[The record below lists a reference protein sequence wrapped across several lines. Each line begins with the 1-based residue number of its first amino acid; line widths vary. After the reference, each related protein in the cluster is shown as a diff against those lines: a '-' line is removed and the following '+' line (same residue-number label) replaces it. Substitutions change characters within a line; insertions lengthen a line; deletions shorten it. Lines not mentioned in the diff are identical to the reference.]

1 MSILAKKLLGLVFLL
16 VVAIG
21 LAILSFSYNELNRT
35 VAFEND
41 AQTYIVKKGSS
52 VKRVLLDFKSE
63 GWIEYPRIHEL
74 WLRYHQKT
82 NIQSGEYEIASNQS
96 VEQIIDQFIRG
107 DKILRS
113 VQFIEGKT
121 VRDYLTALQAHEHL
135 DQTLANMSVAEITAK
150 IDPELKNLEGWL
162 YPDTYLFESG
172 TSDLEIL
179 SLAYKKMQQVLERQW
194 LNKSEDAAVNSAYE
208 ALILASIV
216 EKETGAA
223 FERAEIAG
231 VFTRRLNIGMRLQTD
246 PTVIYGL
253 GPDFDGNITRK
264 DLRTDTP
271 YNTYTRYGLPPTPIA
286 NPGEDAI
293 FAALNPAAGNT
304 LYFVAKGDGTHYFS
318 STLKEHNN
326 AVIKYQRFGRRK
338 DYQSSPAA
346 EESQ

>member
-1 MSILAKKLLGLVFLL
+1 MKKLIGLVFLL
-16 VVAIG
+16 AVAIFF
-21 LAILSFSYNELNRT
+21 AVASFSVNELKKPI
-35 VAFEND
+35 AFESEP
-41 AQTYIVKKGSS
+41 QTYIVKKGSS
-52 VKRVLLDFKSE
+52 VKRVLLDFKSA
-63 GWIEYPRIHEL
+63 GWIEHPRIHEL

-82 NIQSGEYEIASNQS
+82 NIQSGEYELASNQS

-121 VRDYLTALQAHEHL
+121 VRDYLHALKQSEHL
-135 DQTLANMSVAEITAK
+135 KQTLADLTVEDVTEK
-150 IDPELKNLEGWL
+150 IDPELKSLEGWL

-172 TSDLEIL
+172 TTDLEIL
-179 SLAYKKMQQVLERQW
+179 NLAYSKMQQVLENQW
-194 LNKSEDAAVNSAYE
+194 ANRSDEALVESPYE

-223 FERAEIAG
+223 FERQEIAG
-231 VFTRRLNIGMRLQTD
+231 VFTRRLRIGMRLQTD

-253 GPDFDGNITRK
+253 GPDFDGNITRSH
-264 DLRTDTP
+264 LRTDTP

-293 FAALNPAAGNT
+293 FAALNPAEGKT

-318 STLKEHNN
+318 SSLKEHNN
-326 AVIKYQRFGRRK
+326 AVLKYQRFGRRK
-338 DYQSSPAA
+338 DYQSSPAP